1 MSGLPLPLTSE
12 PLILFS
18 VHINPRDRQISVFFP
33 YYIVLT
39 FFNIPTLKHMLCL
52 FAQEM
57 NWRVQSTIPFR
68 VTESQIYQQC
78 LFFPQHWWSADNASV
93 PPLFFCRRVVLS
105 HQQRYASNC
114 SVTHGETAD
123 VAWSFFSSK
132 PIGEPLLPS
141 FCRKTQPGACQW
153 HGELKSGSTASN
165 PKIWRLD
172 LRTGNSTFDHY
183 LLTWQE
189 ATTNSELSWS
199 PNMPRGKRQCGMT
212 AFIVILLPLLNSGF
226 CDTSAHIQTYGHNL
240 RGDIKF

>member
-1 MSGLPLPLTSE
+1 M
-12 PLILFS
+12 
-18 VHINPRDRQISVFFP
+18 
-33 YYIVLT
+33 
-39 FFNIPTLKHMLCL
+39 
-52 FAQEM
+52 
-57 NWRVQSTIPFR
+57 PFR
-68 VTESQIYQQC
+68 SGNELEGAIHVYNPFPCHGISNMC
-78 LFFPQHWWSADNASV
+78 LFFPQHWWSADSASV